1 MLKKELTAGAING
14 AINGIIVA
22 GMVFVLNQDAIIAI
36 ILALAMVINL
46 IVASFFGTFIPL
58 VMKKLGKDPA
68 SSATIFI
75 TTATDVL
82 GFLAFLGLAA
92 LLLP

>member
-1 MLKKELTAGAING
+1 LAGAVNG
-14 AINGIIVA
+14 IINGIIVA
-22 GMVFVLNQDAIIAI
+22 LVVIIINHDLMIAL
-36 ILALAMVINL
+36 ILAMAMVINL
-46 IVASFFGTFIPL
+46 IVAGFFGTLIPL
-58 VMKKLGKDPA
+58 VMKRFGKDPA

-82 GFLAFLGLAA
+82 GFLAFLGLAK